1 MLTKKNKI
9 LITGGAGFI
18 GFHVAKLYLKK
29 NYFVI
34 IIDNISNYYDTR
46 LKNKRISSLIKEYTN
61 LIFYK
66 KDITD
71 FNLMNKIFQKHKP
84 DIVINFAAQPGIR
97 ASIQNPKFVFKNN
110 IEGFFNIIH
119 LSTLHKVDHLIYA
132 STSSVYGDSNKYI
145 FKENDL
151 INTPLQMYSAS
162 KISNEIIAFAYSN
175 IHSIKTTG
183 LRFFTVYGPYG
194 RPDMAYYKFTDLINK
209 NKTIDLY
216 NNGKHQR
223 DFTYIDDI
231 VQGVYKT
238 SKYMPI
244 YYNQNIKKIPH
255 EILNLGKGETVS
267 IKKLISII
275 EERFNKK
282 AKILFKPYQEG
293 DMIKTFSNI
302 KKAKKLIHYNPKI
315 KIELGLIKFINWYKK
330 YYQINK

>member
-1 MLTKKNKI
+1 MVTKNKKI

-18 GFHVAKLYLKK
+18 GFHVAKFYLKK
-29 NYFVI
+29 NFFVI
-34 IIDNISNYYDTR
+34 IIDNLSNYYDIK
-46 LKNKRISSLIKEYTN
+46 LKNSRINTLIENHTN

-66 KDITD
+66 KDITN
-71 FNLMNKIFQKHKP
+71 FNVVDKIFLKHKP
-84 DIVINFAAQPGIR
+84 DIVINLAAQPGIR
-97 ASIQNPKFVFKNN
+97 ASIKNPKYVFKNN

-119 LSTLHKVDHLIYA
+119 LSTLYKVDHLIYA
-132 STSSVYGDSNKYI
+132 STSSVYGDSKKNI

-175 IHSIKTTG
+175 IHRIKTTG

-194 RPDMAYYKFTDLINK
+194 RPDMAYYNFTDLIHK
-209 NKTIDLY
+209 NKTIDLF

-231 VQGVYKT
+231 VQGIYKT

-244 YYNQNIKKIPH
+244 YYNKNLKKTPH
-255 EILNLGKGETVS
+255 EILNLGKGEAIA
-267 IKKLISII
+267 IKKLILNI
-275 EERFNKK
+275 EELFNKK
-282 AKILFKPYQEG
+282 AKIIYKPHQKG
-293 DMIKTFSNI
+293 DMIRTFSNI

-315 KIELGLIKFINWYKK
+315 KLELGITKFINWYKK
-330 YYQINK
+330 YYQIK